1 MVMYSAEGSSA
12 VIEPNPIA
20 PGLQIAE
27 AAGPASLNLDASVW
41 DRRRVESVER
51 EATGR
56 KARAVPARSI
66 LPRSFYT
73 THRQVN
79 GGVGFPPDTP
89 TAVRNAWHMQPI
101 ERARADDVTPA
112 LHTTLEGTQQCG
124 PTILLVHGF
133 AGSARA
139 WDPLMASLT
148 AAHPIVRVDL
158 IGHGLS
164 PKPMRGYS
172 MPDQVEA
179 ICRSLDRLA
188 VASVVAVGHSG
199 GGDVVVEMIKR
210 HPSRL
215 AGALLLGTPPNLSYV
230 NLPVAARIISAPL
243 LGYLVWRSLTDAMIR
258 RSLAQTFA
266 PGFDANPAVCAPF
279 IEDLR
284 RMTHNSYVAARAAVE
299 GYRKERDLTARVAG
313 RPVPILVAFGDQD
326 QWVDPSAL
334 EAWKPIAETR
344 VLRGVGHTPM
354 LEDPCA
360 TAELIRDF
368 ARRVGSNAA

>member
-1 MVMYSAEGSSA
+1 MYSAEGSSA
-12 VIEPNPIA
+12 VIEPNPVP

-56 KARAVPARSI
+56 KARAGPARSI

-89 TAVRNAWHMQPI
+89 TAVRNARHMQPI

-158 IGHGLS
+158 VGHGLS

-199 GGDVVVEMIKR
+199 GGDVVVEMTWTT
-210 HPSRL
+210 
-215 AGALLLGTPPNLSYV
+215 AGTT
-230 NLPVAARIISAPL
+230 VAARPIRADHPQSHLHPGRPARPPGHRDRGLPCRTPNGNGVRAGQHLSA
-243 LGYLVWRSLTDAMIR
+243 
-258 RSLAQTFA
+258 
-266 PGFDANPAVCAPF
+266 
-279 IEDLR
+279 
-284 RMTHNSYVAARAAVE
+284 
-299 GYRKERDLTARVAG
+299 AG
-313 RPVPILVAFGDQD
+313 RPRAIKCAEMLAIDVFRRAAGCAADRAGVAACGGGILGTSLRRPV
-326 QWVDPSAL
+326 
-334 EAWKPIAETR
+334 I
-344 VLRGVGHTPM
+344 VLAGSHG
-354 LEDPCA
+354 
-360 TAELIRDF
+360 
-368 ARRVGSNAA
+368 RRNTLD